1 MRTFSRKTYYKRNK
15 DMQVRLPR
23 LTFAEVRENMAIS
36 GISEHRIERIRWLQH
51 EFHLSDLICWFDPG
65 G

>member
-15 DMQVRLPR
+15 DMQVRLQR

-36 GISEHRIERIRWLQH
+36 GIPEHCIERIRWLQH